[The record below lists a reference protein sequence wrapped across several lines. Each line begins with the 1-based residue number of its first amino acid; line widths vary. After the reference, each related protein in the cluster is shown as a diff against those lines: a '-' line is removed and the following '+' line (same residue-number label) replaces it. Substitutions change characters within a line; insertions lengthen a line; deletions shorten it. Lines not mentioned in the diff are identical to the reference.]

1 MTLKEKGKVI
11 FRRKS
16 SLFIQ
21 TKQNLR
27 ALFLRKL
34 TARTYVRNSEE
45 SA

>member
-1 MTLKEKGKVI
+1 MTLKEKAKVI

-16 SLFIQ
+16 GLFVQ
-21 TKQNLR
+21 TKQNLK

-34 TARTYVRNSEE
+34 TARTYVRNSEK